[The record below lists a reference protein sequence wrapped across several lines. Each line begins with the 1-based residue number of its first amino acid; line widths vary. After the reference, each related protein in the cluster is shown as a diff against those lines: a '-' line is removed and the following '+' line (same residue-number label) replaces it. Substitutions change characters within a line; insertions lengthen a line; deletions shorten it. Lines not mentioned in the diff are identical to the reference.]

1 MLRPRRGPF
10 PVPGRRTSAF
20 LPWDRGS
27 LKGVSKLIIQVGGRD
42 EEPWAVSSHPC
53 SRLEPPG
60 EKCCD
65 ITLGRTSVDVESRRS
80 GRGVMK
86 NRLGSKDATP
96 LVRCNP
102 HRPLPIANMSVHY
115 PPEVITPWNSTLESR
130 TQSGTVP
137 RQWRSTECQKG
148 ISDGDNP
155 RGCPLSK
162 AVSSQASTRWRAIQR
177 RPPYFLCRI

>member
-10 PVPGRRTSAF
+10 PVPGCRTSSF

-53 SRLEPPG
+53 SRLEPPS

-65 ITLGRTSVDVESRRS
+65 ITLVRTSVDFEFRRS

-86 NRLGSKDATP
+86 NRLGSRDATTP
-96 LVRCNP
+96 CSLQPTSSPSYRKHVRSLSARSYHTMEVNAGESNREWNRSSAAEG
-102 HRPLPIANMSVHY
+102 HRM
-115 PPEVITPWNSTLESR
+115 PE
-130 TQSGTVP
+130 G
-137 RQWRSTECQKG
+137 
-148 ISDGDNP
+148 
-155 RGCPLSK
+155 
-162 AVSSQASTRWRAIQR
+162 
-177 RPPYFLCRI
+177 FL